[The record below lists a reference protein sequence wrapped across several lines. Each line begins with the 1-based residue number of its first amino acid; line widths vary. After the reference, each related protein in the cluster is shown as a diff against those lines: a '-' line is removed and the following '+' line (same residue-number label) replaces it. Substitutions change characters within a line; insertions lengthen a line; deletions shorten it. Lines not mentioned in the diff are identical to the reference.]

1 VFRVQRWITKLRP
14 LGSLRGF
21 PSGVQA
27 QDVPWGSSEALRGKK
42 LPPQRAGCDEWA
54 GSIPAAPT
62 INIAKFSVQSSAL
75 DNQTATSGESEGIPL
90 RGSATG
96 CGAGEQVHC
105 L

>member
-1 VFRVQRWITKLRP
+1 
-14 LGSLRGF
+14 
-21 PSGVQA
+21 
-27 QDVPWGSSEALRGKK
+27 
-42 LPPQRAGCDEWA
+42 
-54 GSIPAAPT
+54 
-62 INIAKFSVQSSAL
+62 L

>member
-1 VFRVQRWITKLRP
+1 MEERYLHTVEV
-14 LGSLRGF
+14 
-21 PSGVQA
+21 
-27 QDVPWGSSEALRGKK
+27 
-42 LPPQRAGCDEWA
+42 A